1 MGSLN
6 LEEGAA
12 VFTLVDY
19 LLGRPHR
26 SGDSLPTPDEARDA
40 LALLADLAY
49 KKYAAGVHGTYV
61 RENWHLRRVA
71 DGAPPPADGQTDGKA
86 GS

>member
-1 MGSLN
+1 MGSVN
-6 LEEGAA
+6 LDEGTA

-19 LLGRPHR
+19 LLGRTDR

-61 RENWHLRRVA
+61 REYWHLRRVA
-71 DGAPPPADGQTDGKA
+71 DGTPLADGQTDGQA